1 MGKVYKPE
9 DLTEEGKKVPD
20 IKPTPIPR
28 PFTPTNLEAVLQE
41 IRSLKL
47 EIERIKSALRRHGIV
62 VE

>member
-20 IKPTPIPR
+20 IKPAPIPR
-28 PFTPTNLEAVLQE
+28 PFIPTNLEAVLQE